1 MRCLFA
7 VLHSLTGEMRAAE
20 LLQRA
25 CLQSSRSIAM
35 LLLIQ
40 MQLFN

>member
-1 MRCLFA
+1 M
-7 VLHSLTGEMRAAE
+7 LHSLTGETRAAE
-20 LLQRA
+20 LLQRT

-35 LLLIQ
+35 LLLVQ